1 MKQKK
6 LSYSISGY
14 RHAPESFHVSKGVI
28 RGRRNEVPLSYTQ
41 RQEAGYLLLSQGYK
55 VALDYVK
62 RIERKREHECHIYMT
77 YGWFTQEDPRT
88 YIYCEQIRCRI
99 TAPLG
104 ERAAVF
110 KEFRSHMKQIGG
122 KIEQSTQCSLDGR
135 YRPINVEKKY
145 LTADFSR
152 PVVIRLIKG

>member
-14 RHAPESFHVSKGVI
+14 RHAPESFHIAKGVT
-28 RGRRNEVPLSYTQ
+28 REKRKAVPLSNAQ
-41 RQEAGYLLLSQGYK
+41 RHEVGCLFLSQGHK
-55 VALDYVK
+55 AAVDCVK